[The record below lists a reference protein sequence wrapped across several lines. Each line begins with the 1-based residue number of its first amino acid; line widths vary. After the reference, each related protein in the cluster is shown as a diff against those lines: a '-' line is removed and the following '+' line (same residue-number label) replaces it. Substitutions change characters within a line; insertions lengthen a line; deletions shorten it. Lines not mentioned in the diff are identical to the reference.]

1 LIVLDTHVLLWMD
14 AQPGL
19 LGPAARQSIAAAWPH
34 GEVAVSAITFW
45 EVAMLRER
53 GRIEMPMPV
62 DAWRAELLAAGLR
75 ELPLDGGTACR
86 AVMLQG
92 LHRDPADRFIVA
104 AAGQASARLLTADA
118 LILGWEGP
126 VERVDARL

>member
-1 LIVLDTHVLLWMD
+1 
-14 AQPGL
+14 
-19 LGPAARQSIAAAWPH
+19 
-34 GEVAVSAITFW
+34 
-45 EVAMLRER
+45 LRER